1 MARYL
6 LTSKMIA
13 PYGSIHAQLLCL
25 VFVYV
30 IVTRSI
36 PMMEDLTKQL
46 KKGVNV
52 QNHGEGENEEDSQK
66 DGRMDTELDKSSHLR
81 DRRTS
86 PGLVVVY
93 AAERCE

>member
-86 PGLVVVY
+86 HGLVVVY